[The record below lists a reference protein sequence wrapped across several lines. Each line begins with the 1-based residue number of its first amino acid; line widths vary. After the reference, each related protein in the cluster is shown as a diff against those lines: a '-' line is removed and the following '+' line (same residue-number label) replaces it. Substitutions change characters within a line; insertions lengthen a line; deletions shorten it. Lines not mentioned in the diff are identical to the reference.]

1 MSFRRTSIG
10 RILLGMILAI
20 SLATVLALPYPV
32 AATSAS
38 EKVSVNVESL
48 KFHCPTCVWALRCT
62 KNCVTTTRADALKRG
77 GVPCKVCG
85 GTCG

>member
-1 MSFRRTSIG
+1 MIRQ
-10 RILLGMILAI
+10 ILLMAALWVGLVA
-20 SLATVLALPYPV
+20 VLALPYPV

-38 EKVSVNVESL
+38 ETVSFNVESL
-48 KFHCPTCVWALRCT
+48 KFHCPTCIWAQRCT

-85 GTCG
+85 GACG